1 MGGGGGD
8 DRFARQDGE
17 GTGVKRGGAAVA
29 ALLTG
34 ISFPLFLLSRRA
46 GRALGDLLGGLWR
59 IVDSRHR
66 SAADENVARAFP
78 SLSSVE
84 RDDLVRDVF
93 RHLGRTAIE
102 FVSLSSYNAASLG
115 RYIEDRVRFEGLEIV
130 RPFLDRKQ
138 GGFIL
143 TAHCGNWELLG
154 LALASAGLPMT
165 IVARPLD
172 SPALNRWVDGIR
184 RKLGSRVVGK
194 KRVLRP
200 ILEDVGAGRWIG
212 ILLDQNVAR
221 EEGVFVPFFGVPAC
235 TTKGLALM
243 AIKTGAPVVPTFI
256 HREDDGTHLVV
267 FHPPIG
273 NIPAGDREESVRLL
287 TAAYTEKIEKEVSA
301 HPDQWF
307 WVHRRWKTRPDSRNG
322 EWVDG

>member
-1 MGGGGGD
+1 M
-8 DRFARQDGE
+8 
-17 GTGVKRGGAAVA
+17 KRGGSAVA
-29 ALLTG
+29 AFLKA
-34 ISFPLFLLSRRA
+34 ISHPVSLLSRRA
-46 GRALGDLLGGLWR
+46 GWGLGDLLGGLWR

-78 SLSSVE
+78 TLSSAQRE
-84 RDDLVRDVF
+84 ALVRGVF
-93 RHLGRTAIE
+93 SHLGRTAIE
-102 FVSLSSYNAASLG
+102 FVSLSSYNAASLR
-115 RYIEDRVRFEGLEIV
+115 RYIEDRVRFEGLDIV
-130 RPFLDRKQ
+130 RSFLDRQQ

-154 LALASAGLPMT
+154 LALAVAGLPMT

-172 SPALNRWVDGIR
+172 SPSLNEWVDGVR
-184 RKLGSRVVGK
+184 GRLGSRVVGK

-243 AIKTGAPVVPTFI
+243 AIKTGAPVVPAI
-256 HREDDGTHLVV
+256 IRREDDGTHRVV

-273 NIPAGDREESVRLL
+273 NVPAGDREESVRLL
-287 TAAYTEKIEKEVSA
+287 TAAYTKKIEEEVRA
-301 HPDQWF
+301 HPEQWF

-322 EWVDG
+322 EWVSW

>member
-1 MGGGGGD
+1 MGDRGGE

-17 GTGVKRGGAAVA
+17 GTDVRRGGSAVA
-29 ALLTG
+29 AFLKM
-34 ISFPLFLLSRRA
+34 ISHPVSLLSRRA
-46 GRALGDLLGGLWR
+46 GRALGSLLGGLWR

-66 SAADENVARAFP
+66 SAADQNVARAFP
-78 SLSSVE
+78 SLSSAQREV
-84 RDDLVRDVF
+84 LVRGVF

-102 FVSLSSYNAASLG
+102 FVSLSSYNAASLR
-115 RYIEDRVRFEGLEIV
+115 RYIEDRVRFEGLDIV
-130 RPFLDRKQ
+130 RPFLDGKR

-154 LALASAGLPMT
+154 LALAVAGLPMT

-172 SPALNRWVDGIR
+172 SPALNEWVDGVR
-184 RKLGSRVVGK
+184 GKLGSRVVGK

-256 HREDDGTHLVV
+256 RREDDGTHRVV

-273 NIPAGDREESVRLL
+273 NVPAGDREESVRLM
-287 TAAYTEKIEKEVSA
+287 TAAYTKKI
-301 HPDQWF
+301 
-307 WVHRRWKTRPDSRNG
+307 
-322 EWVDG
+322 